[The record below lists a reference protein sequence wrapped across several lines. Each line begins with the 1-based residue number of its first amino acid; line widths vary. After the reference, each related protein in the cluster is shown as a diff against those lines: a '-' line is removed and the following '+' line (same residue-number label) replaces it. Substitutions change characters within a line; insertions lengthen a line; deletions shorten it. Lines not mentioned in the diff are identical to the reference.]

1 MILKADLFKIH
12 HSELKPSSGC
22 LLISEPFLN
31 EVYFQRAV
39 ILMIECEDKGGMGL
53 VLNKPA
59 GVILNNLI
67 DGLDQLEEIPVFCG
81 GPVKRDRLFYLHT
94 LGEIIPGSIK
104 IGENLY
110 IDGDFE
116 LVLAYL
122 RSGNQ
127 IEGRIRFFLGY
138 AGWDYQQLEQEIEE
152 DAWIVAENKL
162 SSILQSEG
170 NEFWRQTLMT
180 LDRRY
185 HQWLNYPSEPFLN

>member
-1 MILKADLFKIH
+1 MILKPNLFKIQ
-12 HSELKPSSGC
+12 HSDLKPRSGC

-39 ILMIECEDKGGMGL
+39 ILMVECENTGGMGL
-53 VLNKPA
+53 VLNKP
-59 GVILNNLI
+59 GDLLLNNLVE
-67 DGLDQLEEIPVFCG
+67 GLDKVEDIPVYCG
-81 GPVKRDRLFYLHT
+81 GPVRRDRLFYLHT
-94 LGEIIPGSIK
+94 LGEVIPGSIQL
-104 IGENLY
+104 GNNLY

-116 LVLAYL
+116 LILAYL

-138 AGWDYQQLEQEIEE
+138 AGWEYEQLLQEIEE

-162 SSILQSEG
+162 ESILQSEG
-170 NEFWRQTLMT
+170 NQFWRESLLT

-185 HQWLNYPSEPFLN
+185 HQWLNYPQEPFLN